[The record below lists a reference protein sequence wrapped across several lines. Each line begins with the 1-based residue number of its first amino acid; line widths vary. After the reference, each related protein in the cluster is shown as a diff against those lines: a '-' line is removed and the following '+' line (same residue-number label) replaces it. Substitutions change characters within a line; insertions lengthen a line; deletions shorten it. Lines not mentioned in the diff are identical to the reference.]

1 MNFFG
6 GASELRLVADAINC
20 VRAAIIVADSKLNI
34 GYLNLSARQLL
45 KDAES
50 DLRREWPHFSVDKLV
65 GSSVDSLLGSC
76 GLGASTL
83 ARLTKP
89 QTSLITVGSRRFDLT
104 ISPLLKSGKLD
115 GIVIEWA
122 DAAARLASLDHA
134 NQIAALS
141 RSHAVIAFKPDGT
154 ILDANANFLQAM
166 GYARDEVVGKHH
178 SIFMHPSEIG
188 PDYRAFWARLAE
200 GKASVGRFR
209 RVARGQREIWIEAAY
224 NPIADVDGRIVK
236 IVKYATDV
244 TAQVRLASEMAKLTE
259 GSLGAVANEATA
271 AREAADSVETA
282 TTNVGELVSTVAAGT
297 VELAASV
304 REIADRMQSAAN
316 ATRSAGS
323 GIGEACTAMD
333 DLSRRAEAMSTATGL
348 VSAIAT
354 QTNLLAL
361 NATIEAAR
369 SGEAGRGFAVVAVEV
384 KNLAAQTT
392 KATEEISAQIA
403 AVQAGAAETRML
415 LDRLNGYLK
424 EVESGVTATAASVN
438 QQSAAVEEI
447 AHRAEDTSN
456 LVREAKS
463 SAADIATRA
472 VALADLVATTRAEA
486 RRLVG

>member
-1 MNFFG
+1 MSFFG
-6 GASELRLVADAINC
+6 ANSQQRLVAEALHH
-20 VRAAIIVADSKLNI
+20 VRAAVVVADEKLITVYANS
-34 GYLNLSARQLL
+34 SARDLL
-45 KDAES
+45 KAAEG
-50 DLRREWPHFSVDKLV
+50 DLRRDLLHFSVDKLV
-65 GSSVDSLLGSC
+65 GSSIGALLEPF

-89 QTSLITVGSRRFDLT
+89 QACLITIGARRFDLT
-104 ISPLLKSGKLD
+104 VSPVLKDGRASGF
-115 GIVIEWA
+115 VIEWA
-122 DAAARLASLDHA
+122 DAAPRLASIDHA

-141 RSHAVIAFKPDGT
+141 RSHAVIAFTPDGT

-178 SIFMHPSEIG
+178 AIFMHPSEVG
-188 PDYRAFWARLAE
+188 PEYREFWARLAK
-200 GKASVGRFR
+200 GQASVGRFR
-209 RVARGQREIWIEAAY
+209 RIAKGQREIWIEAAY
-224 NPIADVDGRIVK
+224 NPIADIDGRIVK

-244 TAQVRLASEMAKLTE
+244 TAQVHLASELANLTE

-304 REIADRMQSAAN
+304 REIANRMQSAAN

-323 GIGEACTAMD
+323 GIADASTAMD
-333 DLSRRAEAMSTATGL
+333 DLARRAEAMSTATGL

-403 AVQAGAAETRML
+403 AVQASAAETRML
-415 LDRLNGYLK
+415 LVRLNEYLK
-424 EVESGVTATAASVN
+424 EVESGVMATAASVN

-456 LVREAKS
+456 LVRDAKS
-463 SAADIATRA
+463 SAAGIAARA
-472 VALADLVATTRAEA
+472 VALSELVATTRAEA